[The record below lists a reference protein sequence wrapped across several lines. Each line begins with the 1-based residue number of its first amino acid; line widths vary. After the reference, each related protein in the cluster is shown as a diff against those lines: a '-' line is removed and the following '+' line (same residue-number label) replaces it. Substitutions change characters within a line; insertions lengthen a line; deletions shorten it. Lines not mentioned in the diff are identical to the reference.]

1 MAEETRT
8 YRSGVVALVGRPNV
22 GKSTLLNL
30 LVGQKLAAVSPRP
43 QTTRVRQVGIL
54 TLPTAQ
60 AVLVDTPGFHFPR
73 DRLGEF
79 MARAAQQA
87 LEDAD
92 VILWILDASRPAQA
106 EDRLVA
112 ERLGAPGVREKA
124 LVVLNKTDLA
134 PPANRQRLA
143 GEARRLLAEAPVLE
157 ICATSG
163 QGVPELLAAALGRLP
178 LGQALYPEDQV
189 TEASEREIVAELIRE
204 AALYHLREEVP
215 HGLAVQVDQ
224 FRERP
229 QGKTFVAAT
238 LIVEKESHKPIL
250 IGKGGQRLKQIGI
263 QARREIESAL
273 GRDLF
278 LSMQVKVYPH
288 WREKEG
294 LLRRLG
300 FRAPRPS

>member
-1 MAEETRT
+1 
-8 YRSGVVALVGRPNV
+8 
-22 GKSTLLNL
+22 
-30 LVGQKLAAVSPRP
+30 
-43 QTTRVRQVGIL
+43 
-54 TLPTAQ
+54 
-60 AVLVDTPGFHFPR
+60 
-73 DRLGEF
+73 

-106 EDRLVA
+106 DDRLVA
-112 ERLGAPGVREKA
+112 ERLGAPGVREKV

-134 PPANRQRLA
+134 PPANRERLA
-143 GEARRLLAEAPVLE
+143 GEARRVLAEAPVLE

-163 QGVPELLAAALGRLP
+163 KGVPELLAATLGRLP

-189 TEASEREIVAELIRE
+189 TETSEREIVSELIRE
-204 AALYHLREEVP
+204 AALCYLREEVP
-215 HGLAVQVDQ
+215 HGLAVRVDQ

-273 GRDLF
+273 GRNLF
-278 LSMQVKVYPH
+278 LSMRVKVYPN
-288 WREKEG
+288 WREREG

-300 FRAPRPS
+300 FRAPRQS